1 MRTSHSSA
9 SPSTRS
15 RRTWHARVR
24 RCSEARRGGAG
35 CPELGRGREAAS
47 AGDVGELEGL
57 LVYTERAHF
66 FRRHLL
72 KGDAQLAFYGLPS
85 YAHFYPE
92 LAQMLCAAPSDQP
105 RGGGAAAGGTCVA
118 LFSKYDLQPLRRLV
132 GDARATRMVAGRE
145 TSFLFQ

>member
-1 MRTSHSSA
+1 V
-9 SPSTRS
+9 PSYFDFV
-15 RRTWHARVR
+15 RVR
-24 RCSEARRGGAG
+24 QLLRDEDVPFVGLSEYSEPPDVARAR
-35 CPELGRGREAAS
+35 AALQR
-47 AGDVGELEGL
+47 GELEGL

-132 GDARATRMVAGRE
+132 GDARAARMVADRE